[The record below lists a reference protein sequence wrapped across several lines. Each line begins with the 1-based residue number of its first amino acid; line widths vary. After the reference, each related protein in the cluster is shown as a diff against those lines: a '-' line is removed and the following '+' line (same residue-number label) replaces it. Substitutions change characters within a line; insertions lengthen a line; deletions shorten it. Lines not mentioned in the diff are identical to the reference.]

1 MEVPGF
7 EPRASCMLSTRS
19 TTELHAPTQIKV
31 TVDANLADGAP
42 PSHQRAFSKH
52 QPDFLV

>member
-7 EPRASCMLSTRS
+7 ELGASSMLSTRS
-19 TTELHAPTQIKV
+19 TTEPHLPLKAI
-31 TVDANLADGAP
+31 VDANLAGDAP
-42 PSHQRAFSKH
+42 PNHQRAFSKH